1 MGISRDNKGE
11 SKLPRRSLGM
21 GGASRD
27 RHDVLPGMKA
37 REGEEDEVGVKV

>member
-1 MGISRDNKGE
+1 MGISGDNKGE

-27 RHDVLPGMKA
+27 RHDVLPGVEI
-37 REGEEDEVGVKV
+37 REGERDEVGVKV